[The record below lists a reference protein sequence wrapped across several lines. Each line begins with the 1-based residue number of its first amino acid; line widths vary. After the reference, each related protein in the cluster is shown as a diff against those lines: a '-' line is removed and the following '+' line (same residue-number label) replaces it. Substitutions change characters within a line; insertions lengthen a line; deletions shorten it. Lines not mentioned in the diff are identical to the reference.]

1 MLNVTFKKMSIKS
14 WRPSP
19 LLEEIGVYREA
30 IVRMSVRYMRNVITS
45 CYIEF
50 SSYCIIF
57 TALLKR
63 DTVNKVDIKKSL
75 KISKGQS

>member
-14 WRPSP
+14 WRPSL

-30 IVRMSVRYMRNVITS
+30 IVRLSVRYMRNAITS

-57 TALLKR
+57 TTLLKR
-63 DTVNKVDIKKSL
+63 DTENKVDIMKSL